1 MTITSTAVQRH
12 PAERFGYFMATHP
25 RIRRVS
31 IFWSVGHILT
41 LWSVVAAPPAFASTM
56 AGVLNWTGIKDT
68 YGVPLGSYYLSVV
81 SAGEAITEAGPDLSL
96 NPASWA
102 RWLGNAIITGVSH
115 DTVVSWLQAQ
125 VSFYVFMITVALWL
139 LKFAMSSTWLYWLA
153 TWFRPLFDVLR
164 TMLIDLWVFPICLV
178 LALGYGAYQ
187 MMWHGR
193 RGLGWSIILSSVAI
207 GVIGIILVFKG
218 DPLGELSGDH
228 GLLYQARTLAF
239 TAAQGALNNGSLVP
253 GADNAANLDHLTA
266 VTADAVLRHPLQL
279 MNFGM
284 IVDNVGG
291 CGTAYSHALMAGDAR
306 GIPTSLGPTSLGPAV
321 GVPGA
326 TGTDALPLPF
336 IGGGDHSG
344 PAHAM
349 AKCGA
354 PQALAH
360 AQQLDFGSFAVGIG
374 FCLLGF
380 VFTFFICYVAYSYV
394 MVCGAAFL
402 NAFMAL
408 FAAGPAM
415 IAGGPRQ
422 RAKRRIK
429 EFFKHA
435 FLVFAYVVYVSFAAV
450 IILKTV
456 APNGYAAQVGMT
468 HPVAQLVMI
477 AIMSAVAIGLFW
489 WLKKELN
496 DHSRQDLVHAVHQ
509 VIDRARAGYDHGK
522 EALDKGMSATQRGR
536 DWLMDK
542 GTSGGGGSDD
552 GDDQPLTGQP
562 VEGRSS
568 VNKPSSSTGGGGAM
582 PESLP
587 VPGGGGGTL
596 PASGGAVGGAA
607 AGAGGSAASGAAA
620 VAAPEVV
627 AGLAVAEK
635 LQGGRQQHSAPRSN
649 GNGRPSSDAPP
660 VIDANRSQHTW
671 VPGDYGVQLPADGR
685 TNQSASGQQRTL
697 PPPPPPPEQPIF
709 EADIDDYWNE
719 PPAAGRNQ
727 QR

>member
-1 MTITSTAVQRH
+1 MSTLTAAEKLH

-31 IFWSVGHILT
+31 VFWSVGHVLA

-56 AGVLNWTGIKDT
+56 AGVLNWTGIKDS

-81 SAGEAITEAGPDLSL
+81 SAGEAITEAGPDLSI

-125 VSFYVFMITVALWL
+125 VSIYVFMITVALWL
-139 LKFAMSSTWLYWLA
+139 LRFAMSSTWLYWLA
-153 TWFRPLFDVLR
+153 TWFRPLFEMLR
-164 TMLIDLWVFPICLV
+164 TLLIDLWVFPICLV

-187 MMWHGR
+187 MVWHGR
-193 RGLGWSIILSSVAI
+193 RGLGWSIMLSSVAI
-207 GVIGIILVFKG
+207 GVIGMILVFQG

-228 GLLYQARTLAF
+228 GLLFQARTLAF
-239 TAAQGALNNGSLVP
+239 TAAQGAVNNGSLVP
-253 GADNAANLDHLTA
+253 GGDNAANLDQLTG
-266 VTADAVLRHPLQL
+266 VTATAVLRHPLQIQ
-279 MNFGM
+279 NFGM
-284 IVDNVGG
+284 VVDDVGT
-291 CGTAYSHALMAGDAR
+291 CASAYSNALMAGDRRTLPTPVGMA
-306 GIPTSLGPTSLGPAV
+306 GSPTSA
-321 GVPGA
+321 A
-326 TGTDALPLPF
+326 TDILPF
-336 IGGGDHSG
+336 LGGGDHSG

-374 FCLLGF
+374 FCILGLI
-380 VFTFFICYVAYSYV
+380 FTFFICYVAYSYV

-402 NAFMAL
+402 NCILAL

-415 IAGGPRQ
+415 IDGKPRE
-422 RAKRRIK
+422 RGKRRIK

-435 FLVFAYVVYVSFAAV
+435 FLVFAYVVYISFTAV

-456 APNGYAAQVGMT
+456 APGGYAAQVGMT

-496 DHSRQDLVHAVHQ
+496 DHTRQDLVHAVHQ
-509 VIDRARAGYDHGK
+509 VIDQARAGYDKGH
-522 EALDKGMSATQRGR
+522 EAIDKGMAVTQRGR

-542 GTSGGGGSDD
+542 GAAGGGGSDD
-552 GDDQPLTGQP
+552 GDEQPLTGQP
-562 VEGRSS
+562 VQGRSS
-568 VNKPSSSTGGGGAM
+568 VNKPSSTSTGGGGAGGLT
-582 PESLP
+582 ESLP
-587 VPGGGGGTL
+587 VPSGGGGAL
-596 PASGGAVGGAA
+596 PAAGEGAAGGAA
-607 AGAGGSAASGAAA
+607 AGAGGSAAGGAAA
-620 VAAPEVV
+620 VVAPEVV

-635 LQGGRQQHSAPRSN
+635 VQGGRKQHSMPRGN
-649 GNGRPSSDAPP
+649 GNGRPSADAPP
-660 VIDANRSQHTW
+660 VIDANGPQHSW
-671 VPGDYGVQLPADGR
+671 VPGDYGSQAPADGR
-685 TNQSASGQQRTL
+685 TNQPANSQQRTL
-697 PPPPPPPEQPIF
+697 PPPPPPQQQPIF
-709 EADIDDYWNE
+709 DTDTNDYWNE
-719 PPAAGRNQ
+719 PPAPGRGQ
-727 QR
+727 QH

>member
-1 MTITSTAVQRH
+1 MTIASTAARPH
-12 PAERFGYFMATHP
+12 PAERFGYFMAIHP

-81 SAGEAITEAGPDLSL
+81 SAGEAITEAGPDLSI

-139 LKFAMSSTWLYWLA
+139 LRFAMSSTWLYWLA
-153 TWFRPLFDVLR
+153 TWFRPLFDILR
-164 TMLIDLWVFPICLV
+164 TLLIDLGVLPICLI

-187 MMWHGR
+187 MLWHGR
-193 RGLGWSIILSSVAI
+193 RGLGWSIMLSSFAI
-207 GVIGIILVFKG
+207 GVIGMILVFQG

-228 GLLYQARTLAF
+228 GLLFQARTLAF

-253 GADNAANLDHLTA
+253 GADNSANLDHLTA

-284 IVDNVGG
+284 VVDDIGT
-291 CGTAYSHALMAGDAR
+291 CGTAYSKALMAGD
-306 GIPTSLGPTSLGPAV
+306 GQMLPTLSPTLPTGA
-321 GVPGA
+321 PGSMSA
-326 TGTDALPLPF
+326 TDALPF
-336 IGGGDHSG
+336 IGGGDHSR

-349 AKCGA
+349 ANCGA

-374 FCLLGF
+374 FCVLGMI
-380 VFTFFICYVAYSYV
+380 FTFFICYVAYSYV

-415 IAGGPRQ
+415 IDGKPRQ

-435 FLVFAYVVYVSFAAV
+435 FLVFVYVLYVSFAAV

-496 DHSRQDLVHAVHQ
+496 DHTRQDLVHAVHQ
-509 VIDRARAGYDHGK
+509 VIDQARAGYDKGH
-522 EALDKGMSATQRGR
+522 EAIDKGMAATQRGR

-542 GTSGGGGSDD
+542 GAAGGGGSDD
-552 GDDQPLTGQP
+552 GDEQPLTGQP
-562 VEGRSS
+562 VQGRSS
-568 VNKPSSSTGGGGAM
+568 VNKPSSTSTGGGGAGGLT
-582 PESLP
+582 ESLP
-587 VPGGGGGTL
+587 VPGGGGGAL
-596 PASGGAVGGAA
+596 PAAGEGAAGGAA
-607 AGAGGSAASGAAA
+607 AGGAAA
-620 VAAPEVV
+620 VVAPEVV

-635 LQGGRQQHSAPRSN
+635 VQGGRKQHSAPRGN
-649 GNGRPSSDAPP
+649 GNGRPSPDAPP
-660 VIDANRSQHTW
+660 VIDANGPQHSW
-671 VPGDYGVQLPADGR
+671 VPGDYGSQAPADGR
-685 TNQSASGQQRTL
+685 TNQPANSQQRTL
-697 PPPPPPPEQPIF
+697 PPPPPPQQQPIF
-709 EADIDDYWNE
+709 DTDTNDYWNE
-719 PPAAGRNQ
+719 PPAPGRGQ
-727 QR
+727 QH

>member
-1 MTITSTAVQRH
+1 MATTAVRRH

-25 RIRRVS
+25 KMRRVT
-31 IFWSVGHILT
+31 IFWSVGHVLT
-41 LWSVVAAPPAFASTM
+41 LWSVIAAPPAFASTM

-81 SAGEAITEAGPDLSL
+81 SAGEAITQAGPDLSL

-102 RWLGNAIITGVSH
+102 RWLGNAVVTGVTH
-115 DTVVSWLQAQ
+115 DTIVSWLQAQ

-139 LKFAMSSTWLYWLA
+139 LRFAMSSTWLYWLA

-164 TMLIDLWVFPICLV
+164 TLLIDLWVLPICLV
-178 LALGYGAYQ
+178 LALGYGAFQ
-187 MMWHGR
+187 MLWHGR
-193 RGLGWSIILSSVAI
+193 RGLGWSIMLSSVAI
-207 GVIGIILVFKG
+207 GVIGMILVFQG

-228 GLLYQARTLAF
+228 GLLFQARTLAF
-239 TAAQGALNNGSLVP
+239 TAAQGAVNNGSLVP
-253 GADNAANLDHLTA
+253 GADNSANLDHLTA

-284 IVDNVGG
+284 VVDNIGT
-291 CGTAYSHALMAGDAR
+291 CGTAYSKALMAGD
-306 GIPTSLGPTSLGPAV
+306 GQMLPTLPTTMPN
-321 GVPGA
+321 VPGA
-326 TGTDALPLPF
+326 MSATDALPF
-336 IGGGDHSG
+336 IGGGDHSR

-349 AKCGA
+349 ATCGA

-374 FCLLGF
+374 FCLLGMI
-380 VFTFFICYVAYSYV
+380 FTFFICYVAYSYV

-415 IAGGPRQ
+415 IAGKPRQ

-435 FLVFAYVVYVSFAAV
+435 FLVFVYVLYVSFAAV

-496 DHSRQDLVHAVHQ
+496 DHTRQDLVHAVHQ
-509 VIDRARAGYDHGK
+509 VIDHARAGYDK
-522 EALDKGMSATQRGR
+522 AQDAVDKGMSAASSGAQMLNRKRG
-536 DWLMDK
+536 
-542 GTSGGGGSDD
+542 GDD
-552 GDDQPLTGQP
+552 DSHDDQPLTGTP

-568 VNKPSSSTGGGGAM
+568 VNKPTSSTSTSTGGGVTDSIPM
-582 PESLP
+582 
-587 VPGGGGGTL
+587 GGGGGGSL
-596 PASGGAVGGAA
+596 PASGGAGGGAA
-607 AGAGGSAASGAAA
+607 AEAGGSAAGGAAA
-620 VAAPEVV
+620 VVAPEVV

-635 LQGGRQQHSAPRSN
+635 VQGGRQHSAPRSN

-660 VIDANRSQHTW
+660 VIDANGPQHSW
-671 VPGDYGVQLPADGR
+671 VPGDYGAPADGR
-685 TNQSASGQQRTL
+685 TNQPANGQQRTL
-697 PPPPPPPEQPIF
+697 PPPPPPPQQPVF
-709 EADIDDYWNE
+709 DTDVDDYWNE
-719 PPAAGRNQ
+719 PPAAGRSQ
-727 QR
+727 QY

>member
-1 MTITSTAVQRH
+1 MATAAARPH

-25 RIRRVS
+25 KMRRVT
-31 IFWSVGHILT
+31 IFWSVGHLLT

-81 SAGEAITEAGPDLSL
+81 SAGEAITQAGPDLSI
-96 NPASWA
+96 NPVSWA
-102 RWLGNAIITGVSH
+102 RWLGNAVVTGVSH

-139 LKFAMSSTWLYWLA
+139 LRFAMSSTWLYWLA

-164 TMLIDLWVFPICLV
+164 TLLIDLWVFPICLV

-187 MMWHGR
+187 MLWHGR
-193 RGLGWSIILSSVAI
+193 RGLGWSIMLSSVAI
-207 GVIGIILVFKG
+207 GVIGMILVFQG

-228 GLLYQARTLAF
+228 GLLFQARTLAF
-239 TAAQGALNNGSLVP
+239 TAAQGAVNNGSLVP

-284 IVDNVGG
+284 VVDNIGT
-291 CGTAYSHALMAGDAR
+291 CGAAYSKALMAGD
-306 GIPTSLGPTSLGPAV
+306 GQMLPSLPPSVPA
-321 GVPGA
+321 GAPGSMSA
-326 TGTDALPLPF
+326 TDALPF
-336 IGGGDHSG
+336 IGGGDHSR

-349 AKCGA
+349 AQCGA

-360 AQQLDFGSFAVGIG
+360 AQQLDFGSFAVGFG
-374 FCLLGF
+374 FCILGLF
-380 VFTFFICYVAYSYV
+380 FTFFICYVAYSYV

-415 IAGGPRQ
+415 IDGKPRQ

-435 FLVFAYVVYVSFAAV
+435 FLVFVYVLYVSFAAV

-456 APNGYAAQVGMT
+456 APNGYAAQVGMS
-468 HPVAQLVMI
+468 HPVAQLMMI

-496 DHSRQDLVHAVHQ
+496 DHTRQDLVHAVHQ
-509 VIDRARAGYDHGK
+509 VINSARAGYDKGQ
-522 EALDKGMSATQRGR
+522 EAIDKGMAASQRGR
-536 DWLMDK
+536 DWLMEK
-542 GTSGGGGSDD
+542 GAAGGGGSGGDQ

-562 VEGRSS
+562 VQGRSG
-568 VNKPSSSTGGGGAM
+568 VNKPSSSTGGGGGGLT
-582 PESLP
+582 ESLP
-587 VPGGGGGTL
+587 VPSGGGGTL
-596 PASGGAVGGAA
+596 PASGGAAGGAATAGGGSAAGGAA
-607 AGAGGSAASGAAA
+607 A
-620 VAAPEVV
+620 VVAPEVV

-635 LQGGRQQHSAPRSN
+635 VQGGRQQHSAPRSN

-660 VIDANRSQHTW
+660 VIDANGPQHSW
-671 VPGDYGVQLPADGR
+671 AAGDYGSQAPADGR
-685 TNQSASGQQRTL
+685 TNQPANGQQRTL
-697 PPPPPPPEQPIF
+697 PSPPPPPQQPVF
-709 EADIDDYWNE
+709 ETDTDDYWNE
-719 PPAAGRNQ
+719 PPAPGRD
-727 QR
+727 QRR

>member
-1 MTITSTAVQRH
+1 MAITAVRPH

-25 RIRRVS
+25 KMRRVT
-31 IFWSVGHILT
+31 IFWFVGHLLT

-68 YGVPLGSYYLSVV
+68 SGVPLGSYYLSVV
-81 SAGEAITEAGPDLSL
+81 SAGEAITQAGPDLSI

-102 RWLGNAIITGVSH
+102 RWLGNAVVTGVSH
-115 DTVVSWLQAQ
+115 DTIVSWLQAQ

-139 LKFAMSSTWLYWLA
+139 LRFAMSSTWLYWLA

-164 TMLIDLWVFPICLV
+164 ALLIDLWVFPICLV

-187 MMWHGR
+187 MLWHGR
-193 RGLGWSIILSSVAI
+193 RGLGWSIMLSSVAI
-207 GVIGIILVFKG
+207 GVIGMILVFQG

-228 GLLYQARTLAF
+228 GLLFEARTLAF
-239 TAAQGALNNGSLVP
+239 TAAQGAVNNGSLVP

-284 IVDNVGG
+284 VVDNVGE
-291 CGTAYSHALMAGDAR
+291 CGTAYSKALMAGDGR
-306 GIPTSLGPTSLGPAV
+306 QMPSLSPTSLGPGVS
-321 GVPGA
+321 VPGVTPA
-326 TGTDALPLPF
+326 AEALSLPF

-360 AQQLDFGSFAVGIG
+360 AQQLDFGSFAVGFG
-374 FCLLGF
+374 FCILGLF
-380 VFTFFICYVAYSYV
+380 FTFFICYVAYSYV

-415 IAGGPRQ
+415 IDGKPRQ

-435 FLVFAYVVYVSFAAV
+435 FLVFIYVLYVSFAAV

-456 APNGYAAQVGMT
+456 APNGYAAQVGMS
-468 HPVAQLVMI
+468 HPVAQLMMI

-496 DHSRQDLVHAVHQ
+496 DHTRQDLVHAVHQ
-509 VIDRARAGYDHGK
+509 VINSARAGYDKGQ
-522 EALDKGMSATQRGR
+522 EAIDKGMSATQRGR
-536 DWLMDK
+536 DWLMEK
-542 GTSGGGGSDD
+542 GAAGGGGSDQN
-552 GDDQPLTGQP
+552 DDQPLTGQP
-562 VEGRSS
+562 VQGRSG
-568 VNKPSSSTGGGGAM
+568 VNKPPASTGGGGGGLT
-582 PESLP
+582 ESLP
-587 VPGGGGGTL
+587 IPSGGGGTL
-596 PASGGAVGGAA
+596 PARGGATGGAA
-607 AGAGGSAASGAAA
+607 AGAGGSAAGGAAA
-620 VAAPEVV
+620 VVAPEVV

-635 LQGGRQQHSAPRSN
+635 VQGGRQQHSAARSN
-649 GNGRPSSDAPP
+649 RSGRVSSEAPP
-660 VIDANRSQHTW
+660 VIDATSSQHVW
-671 VPGDYGVQLPADGR
+671 VPGDYGAQSPADGR
-685 TNQSASGQQRTL
+685 TNQSGNGQQRTL
-697 PPPPPPPEQPIF
+697 PPPPPPPESPVF
-709 EADIDDYWNE
+709 DADLDDYWSE
-719 PPAAGRNQ
+719 PASGRD
-727 QR
+727 